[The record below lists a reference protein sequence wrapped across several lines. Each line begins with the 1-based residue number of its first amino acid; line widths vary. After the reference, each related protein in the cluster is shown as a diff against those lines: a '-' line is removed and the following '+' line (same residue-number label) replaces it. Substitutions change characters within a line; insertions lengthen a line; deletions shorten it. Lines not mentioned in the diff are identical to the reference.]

1 MGNKSLDAELR
12 DKILRVVKFPGAKF
26 TLDPVG
32 AAASPIVFGSPVPF
46 TGAGRLEMLGESV
59 PIAVNAQAEAVL
71 ADDGT
76 PRLDVRATFRLR
88 IGDPFGLTGP
98 DGPSP
103 ANDTLVFAARFR
115 LKPY

>member
-1 MGNKSLDAELR
+1 MGNKTLDSELR
-12 DKILRVVKFPGAKF
+12 DKILRVVKFPAARF
-26 TLDPVG
+26 TLDPVSG
-32 AAASPIVFGSPVPF
+32 PGSPIVFGSPAPF
-46 TGAGRLEMLGESV
+46 TGAGRLELLGESV
-59 PIAVNAQAEAVL
+59 PLAVNAQAEAVL

-76 PRLDVRATFRLR
+76 PRLDVRATFRIR
-88 IGDPFGLTGP
+88 IGEPFGLTGP